1 MKTKISPSL
10 ICMDL
15 CNLESGV
22 RNLIDTGIDM
32 LHVDLIDGY
41 FSPSMPIGLDTIK
54 DLRKKS
60 TIPFDVHIMARDN
73 QFFINEV
80 LSIGVQ
86 QLCFHYESEIHVD
99 RQLNLIR
106 KMGVRAGIA
115 LTPATPISMLNY
127 VIEKCDFVMLMLINP
142 GFAFDES
149 ENQVDYIYRKI
160 RDCREFIDSRHL
172 NTAIEVD
179 GRISVERI
187 PDLIEAGADILVLGN
202 TSLFSQENHFEE
214 NLRQIWDAIVKGES
228 RRKAK

>member
-1 MKTKISPSL
+1 
-10 ICMDL
+10 MDL

-22 RNLIDTGIDM
+22 KNLIDTGIDM

-41 FSPSMPIGLDTIK
+41 FSPSMPIGLDTIR
-54 DLRKKS
+54 DLRSK
-60 TIPFDVHIMARDN
+60 TAIPFDVHIMARDN
-73 QFFINEV
+73 RFFIDEV
-80 LSIGVQ
+80 LAIGVQ

-115 LTPATPISMLNY
+115 LTPATPVSVLNY

-149 ENQVDYIYRKI
+149 ENQVDYIYQKI
-160 RDCREFIDSRHL
+160 RDCRALIDSRHL

-179 GRISVERI
+179 GRISVESI

-202 TSLFSQENHFEE
+202 TSLFSRDNHIKE
-214 NLRQIWDAIVKGES
+214 NLRQIKDAIVEGES
-228 RRKAK
+228 RRKVK

>member
-15 CNLESGV
+15 SNLESSV
-22 RNLIDTGIDM
+22 KKLVDTGIDL

-41 FSPSMPIGLDTIK
+41 FSPSMPIGLDTIR
-54 DLRKKS
+54 DLRKK
-60 TIPFDVHIMARDN
+60 TAIPFDVHIMAKEN
-73 QFFINEV
+73 QFFLNEV

-99 RQLNLIR
+99 RQLNLIK

-115 LTPATPISMLNY
+115 LTPATHVSVLNY

-149 ENQVDYIYRKI
+149 ENQVDYIYQKI
-160 RDCREFIDSRHL
+160 RDCRTLIDSRRL
-172 NTAIEVD
+172 NTSIEVD
-179 GRISVERI
+179 GRISVEKV

-202 TSLFSQENHFEE
+202 TSLFSRENHIEE
-214 NLRQIWDAIVKGES
+214 NLRQVKEAIAKGES
-228 RRKAK
+228 RRKVK

>member
-22 RNLIDTGIDM
+22 RNLSDAGIDM

-41 FSPSMPIGLDTIK
+41 FSPSMPIGLDTIR
-54 DLRKKS
+54 DLRKK
-60 TIPFDVHIMARDN
+60 TAIPFDVHVMARDN
-73 QFFINEV
+73 RFFIEEV

-106 KMGVRAGIA
+106 KMGVRAGVA
-115 LTPATPISMLNY
+115 LTPATPVSVLNY

-149 ENQVDYIYRKI
+149 ENQVKYIYRKI

-202 TSLFSQENHFEE
+202 TSLFSRDNHIQE
-214 NLRQIWDAIVKGES
+214 NLRQIKDAIAEGES
-228 RRKAK
+228 RRKVK